1 MKTLNGVLNFVMQS
15 PVANGGRVIYTA
27 RDAADRLYTAGV
39 DVRGTNGY
47 VAVYDATTLENLYA
61 RSYFDVRVHSD
72 ELKRHLQTV
81 ADGYNPT
88 H

>member
-1 MKTLNGVLNFVMQS
+1 MQS
-15 PVANGGRVIYTA
+15 PTTNGGRVIYTA
-27 RDAADRLYTAGV
+27 RDADNRLYTVGL

-47 VAVYDATTLENLYA
+47 VAVYDAATLENLYA
-61 RSYFDVRVHSD
+61 RTYFNDRVHSD
-72 ELKRHLQTV
+72 ELKRHLQTI